1 MIQQQTVLRVY
12 DNSGA
17 KTVKCIK
24 VLGGFKRKYAY
35 LGDEIIVSV
44 QQLRN
49 RWKLTSKVQTGEVY
63 RALIIRTKTKYKK
76 KDGTLTI
83 LGKNVVTLFNKKND
97 LIATRVAGPV
107 PKYIKKKNYLKLFSI
122 STGLFK
128 FNKNAFLRILL

>member
-35 LGDEIIVSV
+35 LGDIVIVSV

-49 RWKLTSKVQTGEVY
+49 RWKLTSKVQKGEIY
-63 RALIIRTKTKYKK
+63 KALIIRTKTKYKK
-76 KDGTLTI
+76 KDGTLTV
-83 LGKNVVTLFNKKND
+83 LGKNVVTLLNKKD
-97 LIATRVAGPV
+97 GLIATRIAGPI
-107 PKYIKKKNYLKLFSI
+107 PKHIKKKNYLKLFSI
-122 STGLFK
+122 SAGSF
-128 FNKNAFLRILL
+128 